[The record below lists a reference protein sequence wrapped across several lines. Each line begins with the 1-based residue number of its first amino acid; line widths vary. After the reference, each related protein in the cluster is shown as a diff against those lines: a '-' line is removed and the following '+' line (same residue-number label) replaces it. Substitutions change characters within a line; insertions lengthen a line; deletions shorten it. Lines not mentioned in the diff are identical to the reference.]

1 VVNALYKTMTELQ
14 LDPDKTAII
23 SGIGCSSRLPGY
35 VNAYGFNAVHGR
47 ALPIASGVKMSNPE
61 ITTIV
66 AGGDGDGLAI
76 GMGHFPH
83 AARRNL
89 DITYIMMDNRIYG
102 LTKGQFSPTS
112 EPELVSKTS
121 TLGNVEKPVDP
132 VLMALSTGVTF
143 VARTVA
149 TNLKHMTKVFREAIE
164 HKGFSFIQVLSPCVT
179 FRGKEQYKEY
189 QDDGIIYLEDTDH
202 NCESF
207 HQAQALAMSG
217 IRQLVGVIYHV
228 HQESFMQRYW
238 KVRRALK
245 GGKEMM
251 IREMVDDFLP

>member
-1 VVNALYKTMTELQ
+1 
-14 LDPDKTAII
+14 
-23 SGIGCSSRLPGY
+23 
-35 VNAYGFNAVHGR
+35 
-47 ALPIASGVKMSNPE
+47 
-61 ITTIV
+61 
-66 AGGDGDGLAI
+66 
-76 GMGHFPH
+76 
-83 AARRNL
+83 
-89 DITYIMMDNRIYG
+89 
-102 LTKGQFSPTS
+102 
-112 EPELVSKTS
+112 
-121 TLGNVEKPVDP
+121 
-132 VLMALSTGVTF
+132 MALSTGVTF